1 MGKALTFTL
10 IDSQSHLRLE
20 YQATGE
26 KAPITRSLHASAG
39 SLGPWVLSQTFLD
52 RRETATSREG
62 FFISISLPKKQSS

>member
-39 SLGPWVLSQTFLD
+39 SLGPF
-52 RRETATSREG
+52 AN
-62 FFISISLPKKQSS
+62 IP

>member
-39 SLGPWVLSQTFLD
+39 SLGPWVLGSF
-52 RRETATSREG
+52 RKH
-62 FFISISLPKKQSS
+62 SLIDAKRPLPGRDFSFQ